1 MSIGKSPRA
10 SRRRFSTALISSLP
24 VKGISTATS
33 SNSHCTAPGEGSTAS
48 APSTMV
54 ESSTGSAGLQM
65 SVATRDMQVNSQDL
79 NKAVLIAGPTAS
91 GKSALALQL
100 AQMRDAVIINADSMQ
115 VYRDLRIITA
125 RPTVDE
131 EARVPH
137 RLYGH
142 VDAAVNFSAGSW
154 VADAAVA
161 LAEVRAQNRLPIFVG
176 GSGLYFKALTR
187 GLSAVPPIPV
197 DIREGVRARLDR
209 DGVEALHAAL
219 ALRDPASAE
228 RLKPRDRTR
237 IARALEVVEATGRSL
252 TSWHR
257 DGLPP
262 LLPPGRFNALFL
274 EPDREALYARIDARF
289 AAMLK
294 AGALDEVGRLASRK
308 LDPLLPAMK
317 AHGVPP
323 LIRHLRGEISLDEA
337 TVIGAADTRHY
348 AKRQFTW
355 FRHQLPE
362 FEWVK
367 PEAAGKWLEA
377 VIPGCEA
384 NPESRDSG

>member
-1 MSIGKSPRA
+1 M
-10 SRRRFSTALISSLP
+10 
-24 VKGISTATS
+24 
-33 SNSHCTAPGEGSTAS
+33 
-48 APSTMV
+48 
-54 ESSTGSAGLQM
+54 
-65 SVATRDMQVNSQDL
+65 
-79 NKAVLIAGPTAS
+79 LIAGPTAS
-91 GKSALALQL
+91 GKSALALAL
-100 AQMRDAVIINADSMQ
+100 AERTRGVIINTDSMQ

-154 VADAAVA
+154 VKDATAA
-161 LAEVRAQNRLPIFVG
+161 LAEARAQNRLPIFTG

-187 GLSAVPPIPV
+187 GLSAVPPVPSGV
-197 DIREGVRARLDR
+197 REGVRARLEQH
-209 DGVEALHAAL
+209 GVEALHAEL
-219 ALRDPASAE
+219 SQRDPLSAE

-237 IARALEVVEATGRSL
+237 IARALEVLEATGRSL
-252 TSWHR
+252 TDWHR

-262 LLPPGRFNALFL
+262 LLPPGQFRALFL
-274 EPDREALYARIDARF
+274 APERDALYARIDARF
-289 AAMLK
+289 DAMLET
-294 AGALDEVGRLASRK
+294 GALQEVASLGARH

-317 AHGVPP
+317 AHGVPA
-323 LIRHLRGEISLDEA
+323 LLRHLAGEITLRQAAE
-337 TVIGAADTRHY
+337 IGRADTRHY

-367 PEAAGKWLEA
+367 PEAARRWFSAKT
-377 VIPGCEA
+377 
-384 NPESRDSG
+384 SS